1 MVLHIAVP
9 GLLAWRYGQPGWRR
23 AWLLMLAGMIIDV
36 DHLFATPIFDA
47 HRCGIGFHPL
57 HTEWA
62 IAAYVVVALVP
73 MTRWVGRGLL
83 IHIGLDAVDCIWIAL
98 SVRP

>member
-9 GLLAWRYGQPGWRR
+9 GLLA
-23 AWLLMLAGMIIDV
+23 
-36 DHLFATPIFDA
+36 HLFATPIFDA